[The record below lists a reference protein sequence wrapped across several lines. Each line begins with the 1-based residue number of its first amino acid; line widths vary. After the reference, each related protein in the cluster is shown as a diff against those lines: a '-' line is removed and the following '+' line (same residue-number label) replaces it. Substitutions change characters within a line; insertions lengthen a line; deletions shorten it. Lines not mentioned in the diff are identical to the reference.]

1 MARGY
6 SKDWPLSNWCCHWL
20 GVAGITIKQDIYKVR
35 PAAPPVVFVGLSTP
49 LTIVVSDI
57 SAIFPINPSYW
68 SYKSSLL
75 SSGAP
80 PCVYIYIYTYKY
92 IYILYYIYNIL
103 YIYVLR
109 MDCSLPP
116 GPQQHS
122 WPAIGRHRMHLP
134 PEKPRTLF
142 IPSYLTLATEKQK
155 SALFVDQC
163 RWYHTYIYN
172 VLI

>member
-20 GVAGITIKQDIYKVR
+20 GVAGITIKQDMYKVR

-80 PCVYIYIYTYKY
+80 PCVYIYTYKYIY

-103 YIYVLR
+103 YIY
-109 MDCSLPP
+109 MFYA
-116 GPQQHS
+116 
-122 WPAIGRHRMHLP
+122 W
-134 PEKPRTLF
+134 T
-142 IPSYLTLATEKQK
+142 
-155 SALFVDQC
+155 ALSRPVHNSIVDQPLVGTGC
-163 RWYHTYIYN
+163 IFHLRSRVHFSSPVI
-172 VLI
+172 